1 MFEPSRRMRFPTG
14 HPLQQSVG
22 PARHCGA
29 AGYPL
34 GRLRFRDSS
43 AGEGWVPP
51 RHLDEESGPATVIT
65 PHDTTELPTTVGEIL
80 TVSIC
85 HDESG
90 WAWLQTAGG
99 REGWV
104 LNDAVEALS

>member
-1 MFEPSRRMRFPTG
+1 M
-14 HPLQQSVG
+14 
-22 PARHCGA
+22 
-29 AGYPL
+29 
-34 GRLRFRDSS
+34 
-43 AGEGWVPP
+43 
-51 RHLDEESGPATVIT
+51 IT

-85 HDESG
+85 DDESG